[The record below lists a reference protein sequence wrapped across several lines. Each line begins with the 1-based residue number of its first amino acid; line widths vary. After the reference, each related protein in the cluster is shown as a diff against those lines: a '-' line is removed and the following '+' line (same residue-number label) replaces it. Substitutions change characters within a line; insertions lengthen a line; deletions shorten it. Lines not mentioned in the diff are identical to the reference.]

1 MSSTKLLKSLPNVS
15 SIVNLY
21 RSNIMFYNLR
31 ITKEEL
37 DALIEDGQII
47 IENEI
52 NTNCDTCSED
62 IDIEIQIILE
72 KD

>member
-1 MSSTKLLKSLPNVS
+1 
-15 SIVNLY
+15 
-21 RSNIMFYNLR
+21 MFYNLR

-37 DALIEDGQII
+37 EVLLKNGQII
-47 IENEI
+47 IANEI

-72 KD
+72 EREKAKK

>member
-1 MSSTKLLKSLPNVS
+1 
-15 SIVNLY
+15 
-21 RSNIMFYNLR
+21 MFYNLR